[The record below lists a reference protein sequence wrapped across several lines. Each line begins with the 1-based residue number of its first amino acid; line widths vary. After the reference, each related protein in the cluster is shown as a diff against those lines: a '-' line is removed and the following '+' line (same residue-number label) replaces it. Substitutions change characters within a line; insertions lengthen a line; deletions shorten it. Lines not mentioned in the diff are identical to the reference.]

1 MAIGT
6 LFIYTES
13 ATHAGTGVGL
23 GAVDLPIQREKTTG
37 YPIIQG
43 SGIKGALRQQYPG
56 EKDDINKAV
65 VFGPDDQPDYGGA
78 VAVGDARILAF
89 PVRSLKGVM
98 AWVTCRDV
106 LARFARDAAQLKPPL
121 LPSAAPQPQADHTEA
136 YASSEDVVL
145 DGGSIVLED
154 YLYHQA
160 SYTFAAGE
168 LDGELRQDLQYFDD
182 QTGQPRLIAEVWASW
197 LARNALPQSSSYQ
210 KYYHAAF
217 AHRFVILPD
226 DDFRDFVLYSTEVTT
241 RIKLNRDTKTV
252 DGTAL
257 FTMEAL
263 PADSLLYVPIMT
275 HKPRIQ
281 RDKLAGSAFHVG
293 STDGDVLRWLQTNNP
308 PRIQIGGDETVG
320 YGQVALRWG
329 GVK

>member
-1 MAIGT
+1 
-6 LFIYTES
+6 
-13 ATHAGTGVGL
+13 
-23 GAVDLPIQREKTTG
+23 
-37 YPIIQG
+37 
-43 SGIKGALRQQYPG
+43 
-56 EKDDINKAV
+56 DINKAV

-106 LARFARDAAQLKPPL
+106 LARFARDATQLKPPL

-154 YLYHQA
+154 YLYHQE

-197 LARNALPQSSSYQ
+197 LARDALPQSSSYQ
-210 KYYHAAF
+210 NYYHAAF
-217 AHRFVILPD
+217 TRCFIILPD

-252 DGTAL
+252 DGAAL

-281 RDKLAGSAFHVG
+281 RDKLAGSAFDAG
-293 STDGDVLRWLQTNNP
+293 STDEDVLRWLQTNNP